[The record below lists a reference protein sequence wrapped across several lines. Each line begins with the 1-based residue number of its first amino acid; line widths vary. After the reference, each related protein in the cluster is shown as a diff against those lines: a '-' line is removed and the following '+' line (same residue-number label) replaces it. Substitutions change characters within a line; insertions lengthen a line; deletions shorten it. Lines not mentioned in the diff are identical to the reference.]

1 VELIGLYLV
10 ASYLLVAAGLGKA
23 IRPDATARALAAL
36 PVNRWPVRWVQRL
49 VRVGSLAE
57 LSLGLVGLAFPGSGV
72 AWLVAASYAAFAA
85 VVAMVRSSGG
95 SLASCGCFGTP
106 DTPAT
111 TVHVAVD
118 VALCAAATGV
128 AVAHPAGSMLR
139 VLAHQPA
146 AGVPLVAVSALAAW
160 LAYLAVSALSDLQ
173 AARAV
178 GPGHDRTVLMK
189 LSAGSSDR

>member
-10 ASYLLVAAGLGKA
+10 ACYLLVEAGLGKA
-23 IRPDATARALAAL
+23 IRPDATARALASL

-57 LSLGLVGLAFPGSGV
+57 LCLGLVALAFPGSPA

-85 VVAMVRSSGG
+85 VLALVRWSGG

-111 TVHVAVD
+111 ALHLVVD
-118 VALCAAATGV
+118 VALCAAAAGV
-128 AVAHPAGSMLR
+128 AADHPAGSMFR

-160 LAYLAVSALSDLQ
+160 LAYLAVSVLADLQ
-173 AARAV
+173 AARALASV
-178 GPGHDRTVLMK
+178 RFGR
-189 LSAGSSDR
+189 SR